1 MEKVILLQ
9 LSYINIPTY
18 PNPYQQSTECALLKV
33 YNEVVL
39 SVDCAILI
47 LLNLSAAFDTTG
59 ENIPVPQHF
68 TGLPHT
74 CKSDPSLP
82 ALQTI
87 LLQQQHF
94 ATGTSGFHLSCYI
107 VLSIPAFFKEN
118 ISKSNFSF
126 HLHKTASSICALYE
140 ILRFLCVRDCEIVI
154 HALISSQ
161 STAINFTLVSI
172 NPLFSIFS
180 LFKMLL
186 LTSHISPVSASL
198 HWLSVRFGID
208 FKTILFAHKALFYI
222 SDLFIQLSG
231 PSGAML
237 LTVSHS

>member
-1 MEKVILLQ
+1 MEKVIILQ

-94 ATGTSGFHLSCYI
+94 ATGTSGFHLSCHI

-118 ISKSNFSF
+118 ISKISPFTPFSF
-126 HLHKTASSICALYE
+126 TRQLLPSVLCMKYYMFPLCE
-140 ILRFLCVRDCEIVI
+140 RLRNCHSCSHFLSEYC
-154 HALISSQ
+154 
-161 STAINFTLVSI
+161 N
-172 NPLFSIFS
+172 
-180 LFKMLL
+180 
-186 LTSHISPVSASL
+186 
-198 HWLSVRFGID
+198 
-208 FKTILFAHKALFYI
+208 
-222 SDLFIQLSG
+222 
-231 PSGAML
+231 
-237 LTVSHS
+237 

>member
-107 VLSIPAFFKEN
+107 VFSIPAFFKEN

-126 HLHKTASSICALYE
+126 HSFHLHKTASSICALYE
-140 ILRFLCVRDCEIVI
+140 IL
-154 HALISSQ
+154 H
-161 STAINFTLVSI
+161 VS
-172 NPLFSIFS
+172 F
-180 LFKMLL
+180 
-186 LTSHISPVSASL
+186 V
-198 HWLSVRFGID
+198 
-208 FKTILFAHKALFYI
+208 
-222 SDLFIQLSG
+222 
-231 PSGAML
+231 
-237 LTVSHS
+237 